1 MNNEEFLKLVARG
14 TTEIISLKE
23 LEKKLLSNKKLIVKF
38 GADPTASDLHLGH
51 TLPIQ
56 KLKLFQDM
64 GHEIAF
70 IIGDFTAMI
79 GDPTGRSILRKP
91 LSRDEVM
98 KNSET
103 YVDQVFKILDK
114 NKTKIY
120 YNSEWLSKMGIE
132 KFLELSSKYTVAR
145 MLERDDFYK
154 RYKSNTPISIV
165 EFLYPLMQGYDSI
178 VVKADVEI
186 GGNDQKFNLLVG
198 RELQKDY
205 GLDEQVVITLPLL
218 VGLDGIKKMSKSY
231 GNYVGINEDPNDMYG
246 KIMSVS
252 DETMMKYYEIL
263 TDENLDLLK
272 EEHPKI
278 LKENL
283 AKIIIK
289 RFHKDIDLEKIKEN
303 FDKVFKL
310 KDLPDEIKEFF
321 IEKGECF
328 LEEILFNAG
337 LVNSKNEAT
346 RLLRENAVK
355 LNQEKIEYKIRIKFN
370 LKDGDILQVG
380 KRKFVKIRIKC

>member
-1 MNNEEFLKLVARG
+1 MNNEDFLKFVMRG

-23 LEKKLLSNKKLIVKF
+23 LEKKLLIKKKLVVKF

-51 TLPIQ
+51 TLAIQ

-103 YVDQVFKILDK
+103 YVNQVFKILDK
-114 NKTKIY
+114 NKTKVY

-154 RYKSNTPISIV
+154 RYKSNTPISII
-165 EFLYPLMQGYDSI
+165 EFLYPLMQGYDS
-178 VVKADVEI
+178 VVLKADVEI

-198 RELQKDY
+198 RELQRDY
-205 GLDEQVVITLPLL
+205 GLDQQVVITMPLL
-218 VGLDGIKKMSKSY
+218 VGLDGTKKMSKSY

-246 KIMSVS
+246 KIMSIS
-252 DETMMKYYEIL
+252 DETMMKYYEFL
-263 TDENLDLLK
+263 TEENLDLLN
-272 EEHPKI
+272 EIHPKI

-283 AKIIIK
+283 AKIIIQK
-289 RFHKDIDLEKIKEN
+289 YHKDIDVDQIKNN
-303 FDKVFKL
+303 FDKIFKL

-321 IEKGECF
+321 IDSGEYF
-328 LEEILFNAG
+328 LEEILLNAG
-337 LVNSKNEAT
+337 LVSSKNEAT
-346 RLLRENAVK
+346 RLLREKAVK
-355 LNQEKIEYKIRIKFN
+355 LNQEKIEYSARKKFR
-370 LKDGDILQVG
+370 LSDGDILQVG
-380 KRKFVKIRIKC
+380 KRKFLKIRIN

>member
-132 KFLELSSKYTVAR
+132 KFLELSSKYTVTPLGKTIVPR
-145 MLERDDFYK
+145 
-154 RYKSNTPISIV
+154 KS
-165 EFLYPLMQGYDSI
+165 
-178 VVKADVEI
+178 K
-186 GGNDQKFNLLVG
+186 
-198 RELQKDY
+198 
-205 GLDEQVVITLPLL
+205 
-218 VGLDGIKKMSKSY
+218 
-231 GNYVGINEDPNDMYG
+231 
-246 KIMSVS
+246 
-252 DETMMKYYEIL
+252 
-263 TDENLDLLK
+263 
-272 EEHPKI
+272 
-278 LKENL
+278 
-283 AKIIIK
+283 
-289 RFHKDIDLEKIKEN
+289 
-303 FDKVFKL
+303 
-310 KDLPDEIKEFF
+310 
-321 IEKGECF
+321 
-328 LEEILFNAG
+328 
-337 LVNSKNEAT
+337 
-346 RLLRENAVK
+346 
-355 LNQEKIEYKIRIKFN
+355 
-370 LKDGDILQVG
+370 
-380 KRKFVKIRIKC
+380 